1 MVVEEFWFD
10 HFAGFRSSA
19 ISLDK
24 INVFVGD
31 GKVEPSA
38 VIGFLHCLRQA
49 SYHLRRNLSFLS
61 QAENVQVALASGLES
76 QIFQPMFCGG
86 ARILGESFAFDF
98 ERSRP
103 LGSRFMVTCEGDP
116 FDVLWSLASSLS
128 ISTMPYLSI
137 IPTKEGVSPS
147 FSKGVVILPA
157 IRNDQR
163 DLAFEIHYPEHRLPP
178 WKIEGV
184 GENIAAWE
192 ADLSEQFG
200 KQIFVTTAHPTVLSS
215 LYEQGAKCFLCCK
228 NKDGYNEIFDL
239 SLLDF
244 SPAMERGARFGD
256 LWATMP
262 TDLLIRSFDLDPF
275 V

>member
-1 MVVEEFWFD
+1 MVVQELWFD
-10 HFAGFRSSA
+10 HFAGFRASA

-31 GKVEPSA
+31 GNVEPSA
-38 VIGFLHCLRQA
+38 VIGFLYCLRQA

-61 QAENVQVALASGLES
+61 QAENVQAALASGFES

-86 ARILGESFAFDF
+86 ARILGESLAFDF

-103 LGSRFMVTCEGDP
+103 IGSRFVVTCNDDP
-116 FDVLWSLASSLS
+116 FDALWSLASPLS
-128 ISTMPYLSI
+128 ISTTPYLSI
-137 IPTKEGVSPS
+137 IPTKEGETLSI
-147 FSKGVVILPA
+147 SKGA
-157 IRNDQR
+157 IIRKDQR
-163 DLAFEIHYPEHRLPP
+163 DLAFEIQYPEQRLPP
-178 WKIEGV
+178 WKIEGI

-192 ADLSEQFG
+192 ADPSERLG

-215 LYEQGAKCFLCCK
+215 LYEQGAKCFLSYK

-244 SPAMERGARFGD
+244 SPAMERGARLGD

-262 TDLLIRSFDLDPF
+262 TDLLIRSFDFAD
-275 V
+275 